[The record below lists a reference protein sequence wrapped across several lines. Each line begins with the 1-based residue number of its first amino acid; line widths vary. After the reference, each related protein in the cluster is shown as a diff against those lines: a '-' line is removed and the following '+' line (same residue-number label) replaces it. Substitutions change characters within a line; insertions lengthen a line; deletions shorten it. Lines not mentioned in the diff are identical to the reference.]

1 MVNHILLHYTNVCE
15 GRCSY
20 MEKIK
25 KNVLFLILFCQISI
39 LTLYISNYIY
49 RMLKTANSGFFL
61 GDVEETY

>member
-1 MVNHILLHYTNVCE
+1 
-15 GRCSY
+15 